1 MFQKKPSMTFTSGG
15 GLHEEHVYEN
25 TSTWI
30 DKAKVEQEPT
40 HISSNKYGPIFTIM

>member
-1 MFQKKPSMTFTSGG
+1 MTFTSGG

-30 DKAKVEQEPT
+30 EKDKEEQEPT
-40 HISSNKYGPIFTIM
+40 PISPKK